1 MTGDTVA
8 RKMLVLR
15 SIAFNLYFY
24 VNITLW
30 LIVASPLLL
39 LPGAVLWR
47 VVASWSR
54 LNLVMLKWLAG
65 IDVELRGLEHLPD
78 TPVIVA
84 SKHQSAWETVSL
96 LHLFRRPAF
105 VLKRELMWVP
115 LFGWYA
121 AHTGMI
127 PVNRG
132 KGLPVLRAMVAA
144 ARQVAADGRQ
154 IVIYPEGTRRA
165 PGAQPAYK
173 QGVAYLYRELG
184 LPVVPIAL
192 NSGLYWPRRGFLRHP
207 GTIVVEFLPAIEPG
221 LEPQQFFQQL
231 QDKIET
237 ATDRLLA
244 EAARSVAPPPLSSE
258 IRDRIAAITKT

>member
-24 VNITLW
+24 VNITLC

-121 AHTGMI
+121 AHT
-127 PVNRG
+127 
-132 KGLPVLRAMVAA
+132 

-184 LPVVPIAL
+184 LPVVPVAL